1 MLPVSFLTVAKA
13 WRFPYIDLTFC
24 NGARAVP
31 NSVDG
36 EKAVTGDKRS
46 YVIGQTEMA
55 ARALEPALYLVAT
68 PIGNLSD
75 ITLRALETLASAD
88 VVACEDTRVSRV
100 LLDRY
105 GIRRRTTAYHEHN
118 AAEAGPKLIEA
129 LRAGQSVALI
139 SDAGTP
145 LVSDPGYR
153 LVGEAL
159 DQGFRVIP
167 IPGPSAALAALTASG
182 LPSDAFLFAGFLSAK
197 AGQRLTK
204 LESFRQVPATLIFFE
219 SPRRL
224 AETLGAM
231 VEALGDG
238 RRAAIG
244 RELTKTF
251 EEMRLGTLGELA
263 AHYAAADTPKGEI
276 VICVGP
282 PEATAQEPEDI
293 DRLLLS
299 LAAEMPASK
308 AAAEAARMT
317 GGQKQALYRRLLE
330 LRA

>member
-1 MLPVSFLTVAKA
+1 LL
-13 WRFPYIDLTFC
+13 
-24 NGARAVP
+24 
-31 NSVDG
+31 
-36 EKAVTGDKRS
+36 TGDKRS
-46 YVIGQTEMA
+46 YVIGQTEIP
-55 ARALEPALYLVAT
+55 ARALQPALYLVAT
-68 PIGNLSD
+68 PIGNLAD

-88 VVACEDTRVSRV
+88 MVACEDTRVSRV
-100 LLDRY
+100 LLERY

-129 LRAGQSVALI
+129 LAAGQSVALI

-159 DQGFRVIP
+159 ERGIRVVP

-182 LPSDAFLFAGFLSAK
+182 LPSDAFLFAGFLPVK
-197 AGQRLTK
+197 AGQRLTR
-204 LESFRQVPATLIFFE
+204 LESLRQVPATLIFFE

-231 VEALGDG
+231 VEALGG
-238 RRAAIG
+238 ARKAAIG
-244 RELTKTF
+244 RELTKAF
-251 EEMRLGTLGELA
+251 EEMRTGTVAGLA

-282 PEATAQEPEDI
+282 PEASEDQPADI

-308 AAAEAARMT
+308 AAAEAAKMT

-330 LRA
+330 LKDQP